1 MKNLLAGIV
10 LLFAAVLATSKADAA
25 NRFAVC
31 TVTCTWDGASTAM
44 WSTTTGGATGA
55 SVPGSS
61 DAVLFDAATCV
72 GGVTCTVTVNTTVNI
87 QSIQMGACTASTTGC
102 IIDFSVNNNSVTL
115 SANPGYNGSGTGVR
129 TLNMGSGTWTLSNAT
144 AGSTPWSMG
153 TTTNLTLNPGTSTIV
168 YSGAPTTGTLS
179 FSGSSLTYNNFTVNS
194 NSSRGGIIFSGS
206 NTFNVVTITSPNS
219 VFLTSGTTQTAT
231 TLNAVGSLSSLI
243 EFSSSSVATTAAIS
257 KASGTMTLQYV
268 GLRAVTF
275 SGGATFAATSSYDF
289 GLNSGIT
296 ITPPSASSSGN
307 RLSPG
312 IGQ

>member
-1 MKNLLAGIV
+1 MKNFLAGIV
-10 LLFAAVLATSKADAA
+10 LLFGVLITSQADAA

-31 TVTCTWDGASTAM
+31 VATCTWDGASTAM

-102 IIDFSVNNNSVTL
+102 IIDFNANNNNVTL
-115 SANPGYNGSGTGVR
+115 SANPGYNGSGTGLR
-129 TLNMGSGTWTLSNAT
+129 TLKMGSGTWTLSNAT

-153 TTTNLTLNPGTSTIV
+153 TTTNLTLDPGTSTIV

-179 FSGSSLTYNNFTVNS
+179 FSGSSLTYNNLTINS
-194 NSSRGGIIFSGS
+194 NSSKGGVTFTGS

-219 VFLTSGTTQTAT
+219 VFFTSATTQTVT
-231 TLNAVGSLSSLI
+231 TLNAVGTLSSLI
-243 EFSSSSVATTAAIS
+243 EFASSSIATAATIS
-257 KASGTMTLQYV
+257 KTSGTMTLQYV
-268 GLRAVTF
+268 GLRAMTF
-275 SGGATFAATSSYDF
+275 SGGATFVATNSYDF

-296 ITPPSASSSGN
+296 ITPPAATSSGN
-307 RLSPG
+307 RVSPG